1 MAADWQD
8 RRFKWFARSGDRA
21 PTAVRVAALGCA
33 LSVALWTGP
42 SALGAPQLVQLAE
55 GELIAP
61 EAATGSQAQQLVRAE
76 SFMVAAANPYAVQAG
91 YDILQQGGSAVDAA
105 IATQLV
111 LNLVEPQSS
120 GIGGGGFLLYFEAA
134 SGAVLS
140 YDGRETAPNRATPAL
155 FLDDDGAPL
164 AFFDAVVG
172 GRSVGAPG
180 LVALLETAYQQ
191 HGQLPW
197 ADLFAPAIE
206 LAETG
211 FVVSPRL
218 ARLIELDQDR
228 LRRYPATRA
237 YFFGD
242 NGEPLQAG
250 DRLRNPELAD
260 TLRAIAQQ
268 GSAGFYRGAIAV
280 DIVNTVQTVPDNP
293 GLLSLGDLA
302 SYQAKRREPVCIP
315 YRVYHVCGM
324 GPPSSGGLTV
334 GQILGILDSFD
345 LAALGAESPLAW
357 HLIGEASRLAFADRG
372 VYMADSDF
380 AEVPVA
386 GLLNQDYL
394 RDRAQLINPLGP
406 ALRAVAPGQP
416 PDAENFAP
424 GETLEQPSTTHLSIV
439 DADGNAVSL
448 TSSIEN
454 AFGSR
459 VMVRGFLLNNQLTDF
474 AFEPEVNGRPV
485 ANRVEPGK
493 RPRSSM
499 SPTIVLNQNGD
510 LYLVV
515 GSPGGSR
522 IIGYVAQTLIAH
534 LDWGLDIQAAI
545 TLPHRVNRFGTYTLE
560 PGLETGAATVE
571 LADSLEALGHTVNIG
586 DLNSGLHGIVVTPSG
601 LEGGADPRREGQVRG
616 D

>member
-164 AFFDAVVG
+164 AVFDAAVG

-180 LVALLETAYQQ
+180 LLETAYQQ

-268 GSAGFYRGAIAV
+268 GSAGFYRGAIAL

-499 SPTIVLNQNGD
+499 SPTIVLNQNGE

-515 GSPGGSR
+515 GS
-522 IIGYVAQTLIAH
+522 Q
-534 LDWGLDIQAAI
+534 DAI
-545 TLPHRVNRFGTYTLE
+545 TLTNRVNRFGTYTLE

-571 LADSLEALGHTVNIG
+571 QSDALEALGHTVNIG